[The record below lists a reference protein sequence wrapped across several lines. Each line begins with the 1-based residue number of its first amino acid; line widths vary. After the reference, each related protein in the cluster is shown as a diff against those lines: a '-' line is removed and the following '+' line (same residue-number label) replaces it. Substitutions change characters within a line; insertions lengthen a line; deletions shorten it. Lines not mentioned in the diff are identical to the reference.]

1 MVNEYQYIYYDCD
14 EVLGNNEMMIDDENH
29 IMTDQC

>member
-1 MVNEYQYIYYDCD
+1 MVNVYQYIYYDCD

-29 IMTDQC
+29 MTDQC